1 MTKSEFKEI
10 VQTKG
15 ALGEGEIIDYEP
27 ALYQENNLT
36 YIRYTINLKN
46 CMKANWSN
54 IQDRIKYTIK
64 ELKEEFFNA
73 KVSLFTF
80 KIFNGPNNKFY
91 QIVLIVKGFEYR
103 KLPER

>member
-1 MTKSEFKEI
+1 MTKTEFKEI

-15 ALGEGEIIDYEP
+15 ALGEGQIMDSNP

-36 YIRYTINLKN
+36 CIRYTINFRN

-64 ELKEEFFNA
+64 ELKEKFFNA

-80 KIFNGPNNKFY
+80 KVFNGTNNKFY
-91 QIVLIVKGFEYR
+91 EIVLIIKGFEYR